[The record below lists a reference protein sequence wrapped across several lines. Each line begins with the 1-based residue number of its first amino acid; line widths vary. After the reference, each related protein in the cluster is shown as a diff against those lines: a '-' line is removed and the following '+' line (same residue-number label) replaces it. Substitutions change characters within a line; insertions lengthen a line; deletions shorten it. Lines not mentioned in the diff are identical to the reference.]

1 MSTPSTPETASA
13 GASSEVEHLD
23 VIIIGAG
30 LSGID
35 AAWHVQEKCGW
46 ASYAVF
52 EARGSLGG
60 TWDLFRYPGI
70 RSDSDMYTLGYSFRP
85 WRGDRAIADGGS
97 ILEYLADTATEFGI
111 DAHIR
116 FHHRITAA
124 AWSSDEARWH
134 VTAERT
140 DTGEELA
147 FTCGFLFA
155 CTGYYRYDRGYL
167 PALPG
172 MDDFAGTL
180 VHPQFWPEHLDVD
193 GKRVVVVGSGAT
205 AITLV
210 PALASMG
217 AQVTMLQRSP
227 TWVVSLP
234 AAGGLSARLRSLLPI
249 RVSGPLVRWL
259 NALKSQGSYFLS
271 RRRPDIVRKALRKGL
286 EHHLPDGYDIDTH
299 FTPRY
304 DPWDQR
310 LCVVPDADLFTAIAD
325 GSATVVTDTIDTFT
339 TTGIRCS
346 SGEHL
351 DADIIVTATGL
362 DLLFLGGMDLTVD
375 GEPVDP
381 ATRLAYKGM
390 MLDGVPN
397 LAMVIGYVNASWTL
411 KADLTCEYA
420 CRLLNHLRSTGQR
433 QCTPVSAGAEVSPVP
448 LMSLQSGYIE
458 RAAQR
463 MPRQGTTFPWRVD
476 QSYLR
481 DYRAMRRSPVDDGAM
496 QFTNPALPRVDA
508 TRV

>member
-1 MSTPSTPETASA
+1 MS
-13 GASSEVEHLD
+13 ASSSPDESPGVEHLD
-23 VIIIGAG
+23 VIIVGAG

-35 AAWHVQEKCGW
+35 AAWHVQERCGW
-46 ASYAVF
+46 ATYAVF

-70 RSDSDMYTLGYSFRP
+70 RSDSDMYTLGFSFRP
-85 WRGDRAIADGGS
+85 WQGDRAIADGSS
-97 ILEYLADTATEFGI
+97 ILEYLADTVVEFGI
-111 DAHIR
+111 DQHIR
-116 FHHRITAA
+116 FRHRITAA
-124 AWSSDEARWH
+124 AWSTDEARWH
-134 VTAERT
+134 ITAERT
-140 DTGEELA
+140 DTGEQLR

-167 PALPG
+167 PDLPG
-172 MDDFAGTL
+172 MHDFGGTL
-180 VHPQFWPEHLDVD
+180 VHPQFWPEDLNVD
-193 GKRVVVVGSGAT
+193 GQRVVVVGSGAT

-210 PALASMG
+210 PALASQG
-217 AQVTMLQRSP
+217 ARVTMLQRSP
-227 TWVVSLP
+227 SWVVSLP
-234 AAGGLSARLRSLLPI
+234 AAGGGLSARLRSLLPTA
-249 RVSGPLVRWL
+249 VSGPLVRWL

-271 RRRPDIVRKALRKGL
+271 RRRPDVVRKALRKGL
-286 EHHLPDGYDIDTH
+286 EHHLPDDYDIDTH

-310 LCVVPDADLFTAIAD
+310 LCVVPDGDLFMAIAD

-339 TTGIRCS
+339 ATGIRCS

-351 DADIIVTATGL
+351 DADIVVTATGL
-362 DLLFLGGMDLTVD
+362 DLLFLGGMDITVD

-411 KADLTCEYA
+411 KADLTCAYA
-420 CRLLNHLRSTGQR
+420 CRLLNHLHSTGLR
-433 QCTPVSAGAEVSPVP
+433 QSTPVSDGAEVSPVP
-448 LMSLQSGYIE
+448 LMSLRSGYIE
-458 RAAQR
+458 RAADR
-463 MPRQGTTFPWRVD
+463 MPRQGTSFPWRVD

-481 DYRAMRRSPVDDGAM
+481 DHRAMRRSRIDDGAM
-496 QFTNPALPRVDA
+496 RFTNPASPRVDA
-508 TRV
+508 ERV